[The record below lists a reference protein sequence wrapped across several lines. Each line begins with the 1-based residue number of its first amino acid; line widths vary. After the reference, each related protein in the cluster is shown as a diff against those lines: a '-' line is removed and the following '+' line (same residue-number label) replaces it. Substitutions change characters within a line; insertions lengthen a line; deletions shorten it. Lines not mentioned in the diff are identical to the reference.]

1 MNTINHT
8 IGSSYN
14 VLNVKNSTGV
24 ITNHSAPK
32 TSLGNTNSR
41 KAGANNEPA
50 SSAYTNKNIRKVHN
64 MISEMEKETRGDNSP
79 RQGLALKLKETS
91 ILDDTKKYSE
101 SLRSGRIKSKD
112 TSLQLKK
119 LKYQFKNLSSKIL
132 RSKTSN
138 AAKQAASQARREALR
153 LKREKEQGGYDNE
166 EIDAAIA
173 HAKAMERVAKKKA
186 KHLEEEEMAKTG
198 GVCLGSKVEDE
209 IENEEYE
216 DEDEE
221 YEYEEYEGDDEVDI
235 TEYDADEYAY
245 EMESNQNEVDITNYT
260 ENEILSSIGNM
271 ATDMFE
277 ELADGMKE
285 LLEDLGFEEL
295 TEELTASE
303 KDMDPEDLKM
313 MKIKHRNK
321 EMKDMV
327 KADAEYLKA
336 VFDHLQKMKEAGGA
350 PVKLSGNSSPV
361 MSGNITVPTVSHE
374 GVPQVS
380 LGMEGAGIDIS
391 L

>member
-32 TSLGNTNSR
+32 TSLGNTNAR

-50 SSAYTNKNIRKVHN
+50 SSAYTNKNIKKVHS

-216 DEDEE
+216 DEE

-235 TEYDADEYAY
+235 TER
-245 EMESNQNEVDITNYT
+245 T

-295 TEELTASE
+295 TEELTVSE

-350 PVKLSGNSSPV
+350 PVKLSGNSAPV
-361 MSGNITVPTVSHE
+361 MSGNITVPAVSHE